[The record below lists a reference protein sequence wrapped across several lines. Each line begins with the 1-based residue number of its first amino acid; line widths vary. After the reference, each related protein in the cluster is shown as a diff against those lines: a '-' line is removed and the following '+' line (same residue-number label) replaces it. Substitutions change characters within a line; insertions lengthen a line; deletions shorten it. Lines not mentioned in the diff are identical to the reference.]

1 MCSACSPHRITIPR
15 QYIVHPPQE
24 SPNIIDLTSDDD
36 DRQMSRYG
44 PFGNPALGGG
54 EEVRV
59 CNPCVPDPNF
69 DPPQQHG
76 QTSPFPPFSPSA
88 HSPHLPP
95 TNAPPRGSRPSHR
108 STQSVGDSMRPGHAP
123 RTRDPFTDHRTSYHG
138 ASRVSDFFPPPQA
151 PPAYDPRNRPHSRSL
166 AGSSDPHN
174 VPPHMSGRR
183 PLYADRRQPP
193 LPPPAPRRQIAEED
207 ECPVCGDEL
216 PPKGPDGDDSARTQH
231 VSECIALH
239 SGSPPPVPPPASG
252 GDNPHTSTSLPSQR
266 TRGMSSAALGG
277 AGGEGSASVRAN
289 LSMRGMVPYV
299 ATEKDCVDESG
310 GEAECV
316 ICFEEFEAGV
326 KMARLVCWCK
336 FHEVSR
342 FRIFWDDGGRGLK
355 GGKREERGKR
365 EEGRVNAR
373 IEKRLT

>member
-1 MCSACSPHRITIPR
+1 MTLITYRKCGRVVCSACSPHRITIPR

-59 CNPCVPDPNF
+59 CNPCVPDPNY
-69 DPPQQHG
+69 DPPQQQQQQQQHG

-88 HSPHLPP
+88 HSPHL
-95 TNAPPRGSRPSHR
+95 PPRGSRPSHR

-123 RTRDPFTDHRTSYHG
+123 RSRDVFSDHRTSYHG
-138 ASRVSDFFPPPQA
+138 PTRVSDLFPPTQA

-166 AGSSDPHN
+166 AGSSEQADPQH
-174 VPPHMSGRR
+174 VSGRR
-183 PLYADRRQPP
+183 AFFQGRSQPP
-193 LPPPAPRRQIAEED
+193 PPPAPRRQIAEED

-216 PPKGPDGDDSARTQH
+216 PPKGPDGDESARTQH
-231 VSECIALH
+231 VEECIALH
-239 SGSPPPVPPPASG
+239 SGSPPPIPPSTSG
-252 GDNPHTSTSLPSQR
+252 DGNAQTSTSLPSQR
-266 TRGMSSAALGG
+266 TRGMSSAALAGSGG
-277 AGGEGSASVRAN
+277 GGEGSARASM
-289 LSMRGMVPYV
+289 SMRGMVPYV

-326 KMARLVCWCK
+326 RMARLVCWCK
-336 FHEVSR
+336 FHEVSAL
-342 FRIFWDDGGRGLK
+342 FFFSKK
-355 GGKREERGKR
+355 GER
-365 EEGRVNAR
+365 
-373 IEKRLT
+373 